1 VKEHLREL
9 VQQALMDLRRERH
22 WVIPEDFEVVIERT
36 RHQQHGDFAC
46 NAGLLLAKPLGRPAL
61 EIAQALA
68 ASMLQS
74 RHVERVSV
82 AAPGFVNFHM
92 SNSCLH
98 GVVRRVLESRTE
110 FGQGEQDEPES
121 IIVEFV
127 SANPTGPL
135 HVSHGRGAAIGAS
148 LCALLAA
155 RGATVHREFYVNDI
169 GRQLDVLAVSV
180 WFRYLELVGSN
191 LPFPSR
197 GYRGAY
203 VYSIARELKRVD
215 GDRFRRNPFEITAEL
230 PPDEDEAGSETHLSA
245 LIARAR
251 QMLGADYERLHAAG
265 LDSNLQ
271 DIRDD
276 LSEFG
281 VHFDQWYSERSLV
294 SGGKIAPAIER
305 LRERGHI
312 LIGDDH
318 ATWFRAS
325 TLGDEKDRVLVRAN
339 GQPTY
344 FASDVAYL
352 LDKFERGF
360 GRAIYVLAANHH
372 GYVARLRAAARGLGL
387 DEHRLEILLVQPATL
402 WRGSERLPMSARSGD
417 GLSLR
422 ELRAEVGSDACR
434 YFFVGH
440 DSHQPLDFDLALA
453 REQSKDNPVYYVQ
466 YAHARIAGVF
476 RTLEERHYSHNRS
489 AGDAARGLLVHP
501 AELELMRQL
510 MRYPEITQAAAD
522 CRAPHLL
529 AVYLRELAHG
539 LHSYYDGSAVRVLC
553 EEEDLRNARLNLLR
567 ATQQV
572 IHNGLELLGVSA
584 PDRL

>member
-1 VKEHLREL
+1 MKEHLHEL

-22 WVIPEDFEVVIERT
+22 WAIPEDFDVVIERS
-36 RHQQHGDFAC
+36 RHKQHGDFAC
-46 NAGLLLAKPLGRPAL
+46 NAGLLLARPLGRSAL
-61 EIAQALA
+61 EIARALA
-68 ASMLQS
+68 ESLLPS
-74 RHVERVSV
+74 RHVEQVSV
-82 AAPGFVNFHM
+82 AAPGFLNFRM

-98 GVVRRVLESRTE
+98 AVVRRVLESRGE

-155 RGATVHREFYVNDI
+155 RGASVHREFYVNDI

-180 WFRYLELVGSN
+180 WLRYLELVGSS
-191 LPFPSR
+191 LPFPAR
-197 GYRGAY
+197 GYQGDY
-203 VYSIARELKRVD
+203 VYTIARELKRVD
-215 GDRFRRNPFEITAEL
+215 GDRYRRSAFEITADL
-230 PPDEDEAGSETHLSA
+230 PSDDDKVGSEPFLNA
-245 LIARAR
+245 LISRAR
-251 QMLGADYERLHAAG
+251 DMLGQDYQRLYAAG
-265 LDSNLQ
+265 LESNLQ

-276 LSEFG
+276 LSAFG
-281 VHFDQWYSERSLV
+281 VHFDQWYAESSLLN
-294 SGGKIAPAIER
+294 GGKVAPAIER
-305 LRERGHI
+305 LRQRGHVYS
-312 LIGDDH
+312 GDDG
-318 ATWFRAS
+318 AIWFKAS
-325 TLGDEKDRVLVRAN
+325 ALGDEKDRVLVRAN
-339 GQPTY
+339 GQSTY

-352 LDKFERGF
+352 LDKFERGY

-387 DEHRLEILLVQPATL
+387 DEQRLETLLVQPAML
-402 WRGSERLPMSARSGD
+402 WRGSERLPLSARSGD

-422 ELRAEVGSDACR
+422 DLRAEVGSDACR

-440 DSHQPLDFDLALA
+440 DSDQPLDFDLTLA
-453 REQSKDNPVYYVQ
+453 REQSKDNPVFYVQ

-476 RTLEERHYSHNRS
+476 RTLEERHLSHNRS
-489 AGDAARGLLVHP
+489 AGDAARGLLVDP

-510 MRYPEITQAAAD
+510 MRYPEIVQAAAD

-529 AVYLRELAHG
+529 AVYLRELAHS
-539 LHSYYDGSAVRVLC
+539 LHSYYDGSGIRVLC
-553 EEEDLRNARLNLLR
+553 EGEDLRNARLNLLR

-572 IHNGLELLGVSA
+572 LHNGLALLGVSA
-584 PDRL
+584 PERL